1 MEITVD
7 AARADRVL
15 TALPEGMRPNLVDR
29 FRGLGQQFE
38 SLIKGT
44 LLTGEVLDRRSG
56 MGQRSIFY
64 RIEDDQAAERV
75 TLVVGANLAV
85 APYMRILA
93 YGGTIRPKRAR
104 FLTVPMPAA
113 LTASG
118 VARFSARDVIE
129 NPEGHGFEGTFIV
142 NQMIFGIP
150 PGGRGRR
157 LQVGPRA
164 VPLFALRSEVQMPT
178 RNWLFIA
185 KDRLYSEIKAATSDA
200 AVGAAR
206 AASAGE

>member
-1 MEITVD
+1 MEIIVD
-7 AARADRVL
+7 ATRADQVL
-15 TALPEGMRPNLVDR
+15 TALPNRIRPNLVDR
-29 FRGLGQQFE
+29 FRELGQKFE
-38 SLIKGT
+38 HLIKGT
-44 LLTGEVLDRRSG
+44 LLTGEVLNRRSG

-64 RIEDDQAAERV
+64 RIEDDQANDRV

-93 YGGTIRPKRAR
+93 YGGTIRPKRAK

-118 VARFSARDVIE
+118 VARFSARDVME
-129 NPEGHGFEGTFIV
+129 QPKAHGYEGTFIA

-157 LQVGPRA
+157 AQLGPRA
-164 VPLFALRSEVQMPT
+164 VPLFALKDEVQIPQ
-178 RNWLFIA
+178 NNYLAIA
-185 KDRLYSEIKAATSDA
+185 RQRLDDDITDA
-200 AVGAAR
+200 AKGAVLVAIK
-206 AASAGE
+206 E